1 VSQTKI
7 LLVIAVILVSL
18 WFQLRR
24 DFIRGLAYA
33 VFLCVLLPTEL
44 RIQIPGNLP
53 QLTIYRLILISL
65 FVSWLCNRELR
76 RGIASP
82 PLLPYLWLWGV
93 ANLISLL
100 LTQADFVDCLK
111 RFLDRT
117 LEVFAFYYLISRS
130 LRTSDDARR
139 IVRAILNALV
149 IVSVLGIY
157 ERHAGFNLSVAYLG
171 GGSSGGPYGGIQ
183 STFQHRILLGGALAM
198 GVPLAF
204 VLMCWDEEAPRRSR
218 SLFLWSAIALLI
230 AACYFTNSRG
240 PWLALAL
247 ALGIVGL
254 LGSKRMK
261 KMIVLIGLA
270 ALMALALKPGVW
282 ESLSQRAAETTE
294 ANSLKGGNFFYR
306 LELWKVAWN
315 EISQSPER
323 LLFGCGPGSGAG
335 REIAWDLS
343 YRGTRDE
350 ISSWDNQ
357 WAYDLFQSG
366 CIGFAVTLAL
376 YWALIKARFHS
387 WRFGEPLER
396 DRHVC
401 ILASECAMVFM
412 MTNVLIFSKQLD
424 YMFWSLV
431 ASGYVLATRSVEEPC
446 EQTAE
451 AVKFAGNSDSAL
463 SELPPAESF

>member
-1 VSQTKI
+1 MSQTTI

-33 VFLCVLLPTEL
+33 VFLCVLLPTQL
-44 RIQIPGNLP
+44 RIEMPGSLP

-65 FVSWLCNRELR
+65 FVSWRCNRER
-76 RGIASP
+76 RKDIAPP
-82 PLLPYLWLWGV
+82 PLLSYLWLWGV

-100 LTQADFVDCLK
+100 LTQADFVDSLK

-139 IVRAILNALV
+139 IVSAILNALV

-204 VLMCWDEEAPRRSR
+204 ALMWWEEDAPGRSR

-247 ALGIVGL
+247 ALGIVVL

-261 KMIVLIGLA
+261 KMVVLIGLA
-270 ALMALALKPGVW
+270 SLVALALKPGVW
-282 ESLSQRAAETTE
+282 ESLSQRAAETTD
-294 ANSLKGGNFFYR
+294 ASSLKGGNFFYR

-323 LLFGCGPGSGAG
+323 LLFGCGPGSGAN
-335 REIAWDLS
+335 REITWDLS

-376 YWALIKARFHS
+376 YWALIRARFRS
-387 WRFGEPLER
+387 WRFGEPLGR

-401 ILASECAMVFM
+401 ILASECAMIFM

-431 ASGYVLATRSVEEPC
+431 ASGYVLSTRSVEEPC
-446 EQTAE
+446 EQTVE
-451 AVKFAGNSDSAL
+451 MSS
-463 SELPPAESF
+463 PADDAKGDLTPATSTD

>member
-1 VSQTKI
+1 MSQTKI
-7 LLVIAVILVSL
+7 ILVIALILVSL

-53 QLTIYRLILISL
+53 QLTIHRLILISL
-65 FVSWLCNRELR
+65 FMFWFRNRELR
-76 RGIASP
+76 RGIAP
-82 PLLPYLWLWGV
+82 TPLLPYLWLWGV

-100 LTQADFVDCLK
+100 LTQADFVDSLK
-111 RFLDRT
+111 RFLDHT

-149 IVSVLGIY
+149 IVSVVGIY
-157 ERHAGFNLSVAYLG
+157 ERHTGFNPSVAYLG
-171 GGSSGGPYGGIQ
+171 GGASGGPYGGIQ

-204 VLMCWDEEAPRRSR
+204 ALMWWEEEAPRRSR

-247 ALGIVGL
+247 VLGIVGF

-261 KMIVLIGLA
+261 KMVVLIGLA
-270 ALMALALKPGVW
+270 SLVALALKPGVW
-282 ESLSQRAAETTE
+282 ESLSQRASETTD

-323 LLFGCGPGSGAG
+323 MLFGCGPGSGAN
-335 REIAWDLS
+335 REIAWNLS
-343 YRGTRDE
+343 YRGTKDE

-376 YWALIKARFHS
+376 YWALIRARFHS

-431 ASGYVLATRSVEEPC
+431 ASGYALATRSVEEPC
-446 EQTAE
+446 EQTVE
-451 AVKFAGNSDSAL
+451 MSS
-463 SELPPAESF
+463 PADDGKEDLTPATSTD